1 VDLKGAYMSKQTIK
15 EQVSECDEGILFAD
29 GFEEA
34 LIGVSTQ
41 FNRGPVAL
49 YDWDKCVELL
59 MKRDGMDYDQAVEF
73 MDFNVTG
80 AWVGEKTPA
89 FARLMTTEGSE

>member
-1 VDLKGAYMSKQTIK
+1 MPKQTIR
-15 EQVSECDEGILFAD
+15 EQVAEVDEEILFAD

-34 LIGVSTQ
+34 LVGVSTQ

-49 YDWDKCVELL
+49 YDWDKCVKIL
-59 MKRDGMDYDQAVEF
+59 MERDKMDYDEAVEF

-80 AWVGEKTPA
+80 SWVGEKTPA
-89 FARLMTTEGSE
+89 FARLMVEETE

>member
-1 VDLKGAYMSKQTIK
+1 MPKQTIR
-15 EQVSECDEGILFAD
+15 EQVAEVDEEILFAD

-34 LIGVSTQ
+34 LVGVSTQ

-49 YDWDKCVELL
+49 YDWDKCVKIL
-59 MKRDGMDYDQAVEF
+59 MERDKMDYDEAVEF

-80 AWVGEKTPA
+80 SWVGEKTPA
-89 FARLMTTEGSE
+89 FARLMVEEPE

>member
-1 VDLKGAYMSKQTIK
+1 MSEQTIK
-15 EQVSECDEGILFAD
+15 EQIAEIDEGILFAD

-41 FNRGPVAL
+41 FTRGPVAL
-49 YDWDKCVELL
+49 YDWDKCVSIL
-59 MKRDGMDYDQAVEF
+59 MERDGMAEDEAIEF

-80 AWVGEKTPA
+80 SWVGEQTPA
-89 FARLMTTEGSE
+89 FARLMTKGPK

>member
-1 VDLKGAYMSKQTIK
+1 MSKQTIK
-15 EQVSECDEGILFAD
+15 EQIAEIDDGILLAD

-49 YDWDKCVELL
+49 YDWDKCVKIL
-59 MKRDGMDYDQAVEF
+59 MERDKMNYDEAVEF

-80 AWVGEKTPA
+80 SWVGEKTPA
-89 FARLMTTEGSE
+89 FARLMTGEPS

>member
-1 VDLKGAYMSKQTIK
+1 MPEQTIR
-15 EQVSECDEGILFAD
+15 EQIAEIDEGILFAD

-41 FNRGPVAL
+41 FTRGPVAL
-49 YDWDKCVELL
+49 YDWDKCVKIL
-59 MKRDGMDYDQAVEF
+59 MERDKVGYEEAVEF

-80 AWVGEKTPA
+80 SWVGEQTPA
-89 FARLMTTEGSE
+89 FARLMTKEPK

>member
-1 VDLKGAYMSKQTIK
+1 MPKQTIR
-15 EQVSECDEGILFAD
+15 EQVAEVDEEILFAD

-34 LIGVSTQ
+34 LVGVSTQ

-49 YDWDKCVELL
+49 YDWDKCVKIL
-59 MKRDGMDYDQAVEF
+59 MDRDKMDYDEAVEF

-80 AWVGEKTPA
+80 SWVGEKTPA
-89 FARLMTTEGSE
+89 FARLMVEETE